1 MNFEAKVNM
10 SETSGGERDFGVP
23 KELASLVP
31 SFDPAT
37 DNVEIWTSKVELLVT
52 TWPASK
58 LSELAT
64 RLILNCKGTAYQKLQ
79 LNRKE
84 LLVNDPAGIKKLV
97 ELVGGTWGQIPL
109 EKKFELA
116 EKALYRGSQKSDES
130 SESYLSRCD
139 VVWSELLAKQV
150 SLQEMQAYIVLRGSK
165 LSSEDKKRVIVESKA
180 EKGGELKM
188 NEVSAAIRMLG
199 SGFFQE
205 YTGARRDKGQKTY
218 DHTAFAAEDEPEIEG
233 EVFFSHEDVAEDDI
247 LETLAAENDE
257 DAIMVMQFED
267 SISETIQND
276 SELSAYYST
285 YQEARRR
292 LNERV
297 KVRGFWP
304 VRRFEKGKNK
314 NKGKSKGKGL
324 FSGPGALARRIANS
338 FCRIC
343 LQKGHWKNECPQRSS
358 QPSGSQSSAAATSAP
373 TSFVVVEDTVPTE
386 IAHMAIA
393 EDQDFQRPKKWG
405 NQVNG
410 ISNWGKWDKW
420 GFMQRFQTNLK
431 HAVRKMM
438 PSDPRKIAPINA
450 RQQKPAVIASPEE
463 PMTVPN
469 TCDAL
474 FATTGSIG
482 IVDLGA
488 SQTVVGDHQ
497 IGEILQSLPEQIR
510 ERVKR
515 TTCNLTFRFGNQQ
528 TLCSRHAILLP
539 LGETFFRIAIVPGK
553 TPFLLSSSFLKGIGA
568 VIDTEEGTMWSKKLQ
583 KQLVVEQTSKN
594 LFMMDI
600 NQLWKPEPQEQQVQN
615 SYVAGLIQSSE
626 SCPKE
631 QPRDHSSVDSES
643 TQVKGSQVS
652 ECQVSEQG
660 TSDAF
665 PSVMST
671 VKSVATCAQE
681 LKSCPPAVPSVPSL
695 SDGVSVAATGQ
706 VPRVAEEVRP
716 GNRPGEDRGH
726 ELRPTGQAEDCLWKG
741 KTEPGI
747 SKGVRG
753 SLMDGLVRDH
763 IREEPEART
772 PNVHQVCGETSDSGN
787 SEDSAHQCQLQE
799 DVQDR
804 SSEPDSNRVGSLGS
818 FVRTRD
824 NAGVRDSRSH
834 EGAANGGTDGLHA
847 DREQEHV
854 RPCSPDRDAHDG
866 GPPTSSRVECE
877 GRAVESAANAQEC
890 EVSRPDLDFEFLGP
904 YDSQGYHAMIKKY
917 VHQFSKELSKVQ
929 AACQTVKRHGPRLD
943 LLEVM
948 CSEQSELTKQVQRLG
963 GKAQRFGKVQGDL
976 KTTEGRNRLFNV
988 MVAHRPRHLWYSPEC
1003 GPWCQWSNMNMSKS
1017 VTACEAILTKRRE
1030 QIWQVALGIVL
1041 FRFQEE
1047 NKAHF
1052 DMEQPRGSAL
1062 WKTPGMSEIRENT
1075 LWNEFDM
1082 CRIGD
1087 LRDPQTQEPIRKRMT
1102 VCSTSVD
1109 LHLALHGKL
1118 CSGEHHHRPIAGNT
1132 HVDGHCVKLSQWTEL
1147 YPQKFARQVAKVL
1160 IHESSNPQLS
1170 FAGDVDEH
1178 PTKKRRLGGK
1188 MSPEAIAA
1196 RFNQSSGVSW
1206 QQAMQVADHNAP
1218 RVGTLVIDAGELI
1231 QVVQRLCP
1239 EKKIHHV
1246 VLCRGTDR
1254 YVGPN
1259 KSMLPGLAPLRR
1271 QICIRRHSTE
1281 IHVDDWEPWER
1292 LSQRKL
1298 RRKGV
1303 PARVSMTVFA
1313 APAQS
1318 PGVPKITNMI
1328 RSPTSLQKIT
1338 IMITTMM

>member
-52 TWPASK
+52 TWPPSK

-109 EKKFELA
+109 EKKFERA

-233 EVFFSHEDVAEDDI
+233 EVFFSHEDVVEDDI
-247 LETLAAENDE
+247 LETVAAENDE

-420 GFMQRFQTNLK
+420 GFMQRFKANLK
-431 HAVRKMM
+431 HAVRKVMH
-438 PSDPRKIAPINA
+438 SDPRKHAPINA
-450 RQQKPAVIASPEE
+450 RQQKPAVIASPDE
-463 PMTVPN
+463 PLKVPN

-510 ERVKR
+510 DRAKR
-515 TTCNLTFRFGNQQ
+515 TTCNLTFKFGNQQ
-528 TLCSRHAILLP
+528 TLCSRHAVLLP

-626 SCPKE
+626 SCESCVNE
-631 QPRDHSSVDSES
+631 QPRDQPPVDVES
-643 TQVKGSQVS
+643 KQVKDQQVS
-652 ECQVSEQG
+652 ECKASVQR
-660 TSDAF
+660 TSDAL
-665 PSVMST
+665 PSVMSIA
-671 VKSVATCAQE
+671 KSVATCAQE

-706 VPRVAEEVRP
+706 IPRVAEEVRP

-726 ELRPTGQAEDCLWKG
+726 ELRPTGQAEDCLRKG

-753 SLMDGLVRDH
+753 SLIDRLVCDH

-772 PNVHQVCGETSDSGN
+772 PDVHQVCGETSDPGNEFRSG
-787 SEDSAHQCQLQE
+787 
-799 DVQDR
+799 
-804 SSEPDSNRVGSLGS
+804 EPPKSRIRVGFGFRVSG
-818 FVRTRD
+818 FVD
-824 NAGVRDSRSH
+824 
-834 EGAANGGTDGLHA
+834 
-847 DREQEHV
+847 
-854 RPCSPDRDAHDG
+854 
-866 GPPTSSRVECE
+866 
-877 GRAVESAANAQEC
+877 
-890 EVSRPDLDFEFLGP
+890 
-904 YDSQGYHAMIKKY
+904 
-917 VHQFSKELSKVQ
+917 
-929 AACQTVKRHGPRLD
+929 
-943 LLEVM
+943 
-948 CSEQSELTKQVQRLG
+948 
-963 GKAQRFGKVQGDL
+963 
-976 KTTEGRNRLFNV
+976 
-988 MVAHRPRHLWYSPEC
+988 
-1003 GPWCQWSNMNMSKS
+1003 
-1017 VTACEAILTKRRE
+1017 
-1030 QIWQVALGIVL
+1030 
-1041 FRFQEE
+1041 
-1047 NKAHF
+1047 
-1052 DMEQPRGSAL
+1052 
-1062 WKTPGMSEIRENT
+1062 
-1075 LWNEFDM
+1075 WN
-1082 CRIGD
+1082 
-1087 LRDPQTQEPIRKRMT
+1087 
-1102 VCSTSVD
+1102 
-1109 LHLALHGKL
+1109 
-1118 CSGEHHHRPIAGNT
+1118 
-1132 HVDGHCVKLSQWTEL
+1132 
-1147 YPQKFARQVAKVL
+1147 
-1160 IHESSNPQLS
+1160 QLS
-1170 FAGDVDEH
+1170 LSV
-1178 PTKKRRLGGK
+1178 
-1188 MSPEAIAA
+1188 
-1196 RFNQSSGVSW
+1196 SGF
-1206 QQAMQVADHNAP
+1206 
-1218 RVGTLVIDAGELI
+1218 GF
-1231 QVVQRLCP
+1231 
-1239 EKKIHHV
+1239 
-1246 VLCRGTDR
+1246 
-1254 YVGPN
+1254 
-1259 KSMLPGLAPLRR
+1259 
-1271 QICIRRHSTE
+1271 
-1281 IHVDDWEPWER
+1281 
-1292 LSQRKL
+1292 
-1298 RRKGV
+1298 
-1303 PARVSMTVFA
+1303 RVS
-1313 APAQS
+1313 S
-1318 PGVPKITNMI
+1318 LETNF
-1328 RSPTSLQKIT
+1328 RCRFRVSGFVDWNPLSLSVSGFDQPWGS
-1338 IMITTMM
+1338 